1 MAAWLAQPPRQRPAP
16 PQPGRPKSGASA
28 ADNGTYTDLL
38 VREGYIGYGGC
49 DWPDLNPCQ
58 TRADIFA
65 QLAPLPRFQGKSKR
79 VISAYARMISFPI
92 GNAAAGA
99 GTTDTTAP
107 RRR

>member
-1 MAAWLAQPPRQRPAP
+1 MAGTTDPATAGAAATRPPNIWCIR
-16 PQPGRPKSGASA
+16 
-28 ADNGTYTDLL
+28 ADNGKYTDLL
-38 VREGYIGYGGC
+38 VREGYIRYGGG

-65 QLAPLPRFQGKSKR
+65 QLTPLPRFQGKSKP

-92 GNAAAGA
+92 GNAAAA
-99 GTTDTTAP
+99 GPDNADTTAP